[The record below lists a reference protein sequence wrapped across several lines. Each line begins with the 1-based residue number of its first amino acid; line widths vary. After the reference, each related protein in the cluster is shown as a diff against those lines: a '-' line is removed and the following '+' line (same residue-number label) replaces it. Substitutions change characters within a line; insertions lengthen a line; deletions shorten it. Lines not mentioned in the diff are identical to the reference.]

1 MTEKTV
7 FRASRIL
14 TKQATHGPESKLLE
28 TSDREKTQIAS
39 YGRAFNCVDVICP
52 AKKISLQFCTGTAFP
67 FLSNVVRVKN

>member
-1 MTEKTV
+1 MTEKSV

-52 AKKISLQFCTGTAFP
+52 AKKSHYSSALGLHSLFC
-67 FLSNVVRVKN
+67 RM